1 MSFLEFVCSLCPNIL
16 LVCGFGTFFC
26 LWLFF
31 SSSRRRHTICA
42 LVTGVQT
49 CALPISALYRYV
61 PRRRDD
67 LRAGGVLQAMRLQ
80 GTDTTVPWATGR
92 SAKADWVD
100 IDNPDW
106 GPGEPS
112 CWEQA
117 SAKGAARIIRGEGLW
132 YGNGV
137 IYVVSHSGGP
147 AGQGPGF
154 AYDPRSLTFSCV
166 FASPSPDV
174 LNAPDKDRKSTRL
187 NSSH

>member
-1 MSFLEFVCSLCPNIL
+1 M
-16 LVCGFGTFFC
+16 GR
-26 LWLFF
+26 F
-31 SSSRRRHTICA
+31 SHEATATDPHTGIVYETEDA
-42 LVTGVQT
+42 GG
-49 CALPISALYRYV
+49 SALYRYV

-80 GTDTTVPWATGR
+80 GTDTTVPWATGM

-137 IYVVSHSGGP
+137 IYVVSTSGGP
-147 AGQGPGF
+147 AGQGQVF

-166 FASPSPDV
+166 FASPSPDRSEEHTSELQSLMRISYAV
-174 LNAPDKDRKSTRL
+174 FCLKKKKIK
-187 NSSH
+187 